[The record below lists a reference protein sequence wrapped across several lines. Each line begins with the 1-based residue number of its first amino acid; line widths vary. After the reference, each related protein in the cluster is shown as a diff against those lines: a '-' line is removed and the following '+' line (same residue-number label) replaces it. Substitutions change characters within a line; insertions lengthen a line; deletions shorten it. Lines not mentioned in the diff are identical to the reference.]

1 MGILKKIGKA
11 IGSVF
16 NGIKKVFRAVMKP
29 INKILGSKWGK
40 VLMTALSIFTLGSA
54 LLAGGA
60 EFLAVRA
67 AGSGYI
73 SSFVAGGKAFIG
85 SLLGIEPTQQKAAAG
100 APGASGLPQP
110 MSGAGGGVTGQDIIA
125 SPTTPAGAGVAAPQ
139 ITPQVS
145 YGMGGKNITQFGN
158 TVANVEKPGNWLSKA
173 AKGALDFAKTPSG
186 GTIIGAMIT
195 GIGEGI
201 NQKNQ
206 NEFDSR
212 IERQFSDSSDPGL
225 QRLREHD
232 FSVNAPRGL
241 AAAPG
246 RLAQAEN
253 ARSGRFQPTVP
264 FRGLPQ
270 TMSPGG
276 G

>member
-1 MGILKKIGKA
+1 MGLLKKIGKA

-16 NGIKKVFRAVMKP
+16 SGIKKVFRAVMKP

-40 VLMTALSIFTLGSA
+40 ILMTALSIFTLGTA

-67 AGSGYI
+67 AGSSYI

-85 SLLGIEPTQQKAAAG
+85 SLLGIEPTQQTAAG
-100 APGASGLPQP
+100 APGASGLPP
-110 MSGAGGGVTGQDIIA
+110 PVSGVGGGVTPQDIIA
-125 SPTTPAGAGVAAPQ
+125 SPTTPAAGVAAPQ
-139 ITPQVS
+139 ITPKVS
-145 YGMGGKNITQFGN
+145 YDMGGKNITQFGN

-173 AKGALDFAKTPSG
+173 AAGALEFAKTPSG

-195 GIGEGI
+195 GIGESI

-212 IERQFSDSSDPGL
+212 IERQFADSDDPGL
-225 QRLREHD
+225 QRLQQHD

-264 FRGLPQ
+264 FRGLPAI
-270 TMSPGG
+270 MPPGG